1 MLKIYRLQVKGCEA
15 KGGRNCDGGGSRLCD
30 GFVRQ
35 NSTFLG
41 GLFTR
46 FYDCVRVYFTIT
58 TKPLRFRQRHDF
70 RLFFYCAYTQKRG
83 CALSVQN
90 FHDSLHSTHNYV
102 CGTIRLDFLR
112 LSNDCVTE
120 YKRLYEPKDTNT
132 KGKELLVFIR
142 LGYGT
147 CCYTLCILVDT

>member
-1 MLKIYRLQVKGCEA
+1 VEGCEA
-15 KGGRNCDGGGSRLCD
+15 KGGRNCDGDGSRLCD

-58 TKPLRFRQRHDF
+58 TKPLRFRRRHDF
-70 RLFFYCAYTQKRG
+70 RLFFCCAHTQKKG

-90 FHDSLHSTHNYV
+90 FHDSLHSTRAQLQL
-102 CGTIRLDFLR
+102 GTIRLDFLR
-112 LSNDCVTE
+112 LSNECATAIRGFTGLGLQIQRGRKGGSVCTLKVRDLL
-120 YKRLYEPKDTNT
+120 LYAVHFSRHT
-132 KGKELLVFIR
+132 GR
-142 LGYGT
+142 
-147 CCYTLCILVDT
+147 